1 MRQSSR
7 ILLGYLLV
15 LSLSSW
21 LLLDAAL
28 DVLKPAMRQSAEETL
43 VDTANLLALLVTDE
57 LKHGTL
63 GNSHF
68 AVKMHEF
75 TTMSLDARIWGVRKA
90 RPNHRVYITDAKGRV
105 QFDSS
110 GRDLGADYSRWNDVH
125 RTLRG
130 EYGARS
136 TRDNPDDERSTVMY
150 VAAPIRDGERIIGA
164 LTVAKPNL
172 TMEPYLARTQR
183 KLLLGALFA
192 FAGALL
198 ISIASSWWTTRSVRV
213 LARYAQAVSAGSRV
227 ALPPIAEPEFAALGR
242 ALEDMRSR
250 LDGKTYV
257 EQYVQTL
264 THELKSPLAAILG
277 AAELLH
283 DELPTAD
290 RRRFVANI
298 ESEAS
303 RIAQLIE
310 RLLDLAQ
317 VEQQHSLVA
326 PSTVRIK
333 TLVADLLAAREAIAR
348 TRQIALENRV
358 AADCQL
364 VGDAFLLRQAL
375 INLLDNALAFTP
387 PGGCIVFAARREDTH
402 WAVSC
407 HNSGASIPD
416 YALPRLTERFFS
428 LPRPDTGRKSS
439 GLGLSLVAEVAKL
452 HDGLLAIHNDPA
464 GGVTATLRLPAA

>member
-1 MRQSSR
+1 MRHSSR

-15 LSLSSW
+15 LSVSSW

-28 DVLKPAMRQSAEETL
+28 EVLKPAMRQSAEETL
-43 VDTANLLALLVTDE
+43 VDTANLLALLVADD

-63 GNSHF
+63 SESHF
-68 AVKMHEF
+68 ARKMHAF
-75 TTMSLDARIWGVRKA
+75 TTMSLDARIWGVHKA
-90 RPNHRVYITDAKGRV
+90 RPNHRIYITDAHGRV

-110 GRDLGADYSRWNDVH
+110 GRDLGADYSRWNDVF

-130 EYGARS
+130 AYGARS

-150 VAAPIRDGERIIGA
+150 VAAPIRDGERIIGV

-172 TMEPYLARTQR
+172 TMEPYIARTHR
-183 KLLLGALFA
+183 KLLLGAVFA

-198 ISIASSWWTTRSVRV
+198 VSIASSWWTTRSVRA
-213 LARYAQAVSAGSRV
+213 LAKYAQAVSAGTRIG
-227 ALPPIAEPEFAALGR
+227 LPSIAEPEFAALGR
-242 ALEDMRSR
+242 ALEDMRTR
-250 LDGKTYV
+250 LDGKAYV

-264 THELKSPLAAILG
+264 THELKSPVAAILG

-283 DELPTAD
+283 DELPPTD
-290 RRRFVANI
+290 RKRFLGNI

-317 VEQQHSLVA
+317 LEQQRSLVA
-326 PSTVRIK
+326 PGTIGIK
-333 TLVADLLAAREAIAR
+333 ALVDEIIGGREAIAR
-348 TRQIALENRV
+348 ARQLTLENKIET
-358 AADCQL
+358 DCEL
-364 VGDAFLLRQAL
+364 IGDAFLLRQAL

-387 PGGCIVFAARREDTH
+387 AGGCIVFAARREDPRWT
-402 WAVSC
+402 VSC
-407 HNSGASIPD
+407 HNSGEPIPA

-439 GLGLSLVAEVAKL
+439 GLGLSLVSEVAKL
-452 HDGLLAIHNDPA
+452 HDGSFTISNNPT
-464 GGVTATLRLPAA
+464 GGVTASLHLPAT

>member
-1 MRQSSR
+1 VTHSSR

-15 LSLSSW
+15 LSLTSW
-21 LLLDAAL
+21 LLLDAAF

-43 VDTANLLALLVTDE
+43 IDTANLLAVLVTED

-63 GNSHF
+63 DHSHF
-68 AVKMHEF
+68 AAKIHEF
-75 TTMSLDARIWGVRKA
+75 TTMSLDARIWGVHKT
-90 RPNHRVYITDAKGRV
+90 RPNHRIYITDAHGRV

-110 GRDLGADYSRWNDVH
+110 GRDLGADYSRWNDVL

-136 TRDNPDDERSTVMY
+136 TRENPDDERSTVMY

-172 TMEPYLARTQR
+172 TMEPFINRTQR

-192 FAGALL
+192 FGGALL
-198 ISIASSWWTTRSVRV
+198 ISIASSWWTTRSVRT
-213 LARYAQAVSAGSRV
+213 LAKYAQAVSAGSRV
-227 ALPPIAEPEFAALGR
+227 SLPSIAEPEFAALGR
-242 ALEDMRSR
+242 ALEDMRVR
-250 LDGKTYV
+250 LDGKAYV

-283 DELPTAD
+283 DELPAAD
-290 RRRFVANI
+290 RKRFLSNI

-317 VEQQHSLVA
+317 LEQQRGLLA
-326 PSTVRIK
+326 PSTIDVK
-333 TLVADLLAAREAIAR
+333 TLVDEIIASREAITRAR
-348 TRQIALENRV
+348 QFTVENKV
-358 AADCQL
+358 GADCRL
-364 VGDAFLLRQAL
+364 AGDAFLLRQAL
-375 INLLDNALAFTP
+375 LNLLDNALAFTP
-387 PGGCIVFAARREDTH
+387 PGGCIFFAARREGSQ
-402 WAVSC
+402 WAVDC
-407 HNSGASIPD
+407 HNSGAPIPD
-416 YALPRLTERFFS
+416 YALARLTERFFS

-452 HDGLLAIHNDPA
+452 HGGLFAIANDPA
-464 GGVTATLRLPAA
+464 GGVIATLHLPAA